1 MPDTSTARDKIHK
14 YFDERDIS
22 LVTVA
27 TYFDIPKQDLND
39 YLGGENKS
47 KKAHDTLTSIIE
59 YYKIR

>member
-1 MPDTSTARDKIHK
+1 MPDTSTARDKIRK

-39 YLGGENKS
+39 YLTGKNKS
-47 KKAHDTLTSIIE
+47 KKAHDTLTAIIE